1 MQGWLFHDD
10 PNYWHKEQAKALLTS
25 VPTVNSEV

>member
-1 MQGWLFHDD
+1 MQGWLFNND

-25 VPTVNSEV
+25 VPQVIT